1 MGDGEVPF
9 GEIDGNVQVKFALEL
24 FDLIDGLA
32 QRVLVHNVEAITYPL
47 VKLVNKITGNEFA
60 DNPTKAQ
67 RVDTSQIFITTDEE
81 LETVKSKFICYTGEF
96 EDAFLDGESVKALLA
111 ENGGTHA
118 QLVEAVQSM
127 TIRDL
132 EAL

>member
-1 MGDGEVPF
+1 M
-9 GEIDGNVQVKFALEL
+9 
-24 FDLIDGLA
+24 LI
-32 QRVLVHNVEAITYPL
+32 
-47 VKLVNKITGNEFA
+47 NKITGNEFA
-60 DNPTKAQ
+60 DNPTEAQ

-81 LETVKSKFICYTGEF
+81 LETVKSKSIYYTGEF
-96 EDAFLDGESVKALLA
+96 EDAFLDGEDVKALLA

-127 TIRDL
+127 TMQDL